1 LIALIILIAL
11 VMTSAWLQGKKTK
24 LQGEKSMFFVVKRKV
39 KLGKSIASFG
49 LISMAMSGYLF
60 LIFVSSGRVNAKF
73 C

>member
-1 LIALIILIAL
+1 
-11 VMTSAWLQGKKTK
+11 MTSAWLQGKKTK